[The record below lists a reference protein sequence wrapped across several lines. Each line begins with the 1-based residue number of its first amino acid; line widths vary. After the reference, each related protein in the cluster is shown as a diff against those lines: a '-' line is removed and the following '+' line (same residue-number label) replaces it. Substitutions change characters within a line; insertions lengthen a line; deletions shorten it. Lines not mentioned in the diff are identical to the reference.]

1 MKRPRGIYRT
11 KRPAG
16 MEADA
21 WVEDGGIGMDVSES
35 LYRARRY
42 EPDFDSLPWKETPTN
57 A

>member
-16 MEADA
+16 MESDA